1 MLRLTRAA
9 AFAVAA
15 VALTVTVAVAEDK
28 KSEEAKGE
36 VLKTV
41 IDATYD
47 FDKEKKKLTVN
58 AVGQVPTG
66 GWKDAKL
73 TRRATKD
80 APKDGIYEY
89 DLTAVR
95 PTGIVTQVISKVKA
109 SDVWENPPADIKGVK
124 VYGVGDGAKTVKFDK

>member
-1 MLRLTRAA
+1 MLHLFRV
-9 AFAVAA
+9 AVIA
-15 VALTVTVAVAEDK
+15 VAVAFTLPAVADEK
-28 KSEEAKGE
+28 KEEPKGE

-41 IDATYD
+41 IDVTYD
-47 FDKEKKKLTVN
+47 FDKEKKTLTVN

-73 TRRATKD
+73 VRRKIKD

-89 DLTAVR
+89 DITAVR
-95 PTGIVTQVISKVKA
+95 PTGIVPQVVSKVKA
-109 SDVWENPPADIKGVK
+109 SDTWDNPPADIKGVT